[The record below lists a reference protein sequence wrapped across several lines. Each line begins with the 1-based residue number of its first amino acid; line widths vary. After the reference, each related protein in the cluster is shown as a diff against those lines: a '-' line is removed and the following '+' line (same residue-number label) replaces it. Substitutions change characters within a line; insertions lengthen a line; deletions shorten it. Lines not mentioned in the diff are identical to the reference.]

1 MYKLTYIECKERIS
15 GWFSDY
21 GLFCHK
27 ILEKYFKGELETWD
41 LAKYYEDNYGKEI
54 VTAPPPYPP
63 SMPESYYNA
72 GLKFFTDFNFD
83 KDLYDVLVIEEPI
96 DAEYNGVKL
105 VIKPDLVLREKSSG
119 KCILIDFKT
128 AKIKANKKDKEKQL
142 EDYLNQFNLYS
153 YFLWIG
159 KGLEISEIRIWF
171 LRDEI
176 EKVIKLDMFS
186 VQRSLDWF
194 EETIKNIKIEDKW
207 EPNLDKSNAYFCE
220 QICSMRQICEHRNA

>member
-1 MYKLTYIECKERIS
+1 M
-15 GWFSDY
+15 
-21 GLFCHK
+21 
-27 ILEKYFKGELETWD
+27 
-41 LAKYYEDNYGKEI
+41 
-54 VTAPPPYPP
+54 
-63 SMPESYYNA
+63 
-72 GLKFFTDFNFD
+72 
-83 KDLYDVLVIEEPI
+83 
-96 DAEYNGVKL
+96 
-105 VIKPDLVLREKSSG
+105 REKSSG